1 MRSFINSKKNIMGN
15 LFDLLQGHMD
25 ENVVDHLSNQIGGAD
40 RAQTATAAQSIV
52 STLLAGLAKNAS
64 TPEGAASLNN
74 ALERDH
80 DGSLLDN
87 LMGMLGGG
95 GQAAPEQSRA
105 LNGAGII
112 NHILGPSQSGAIDM
126 ISKMS
131 GLDSN
136 KTGNLMTTLAPMV
149 MSLLG
154 QQKKQQ
160 GLDVS
165 GLAGLLSNSVGQQ
178 RQAGNPLMDMAT
190 RFLDKD
196 GDGSMMDDVAGMVGK
211 GLLSKLFGGR

>member
-1 MRSFINSKKNIMGN
+1 MAN
-15 LFDLLQGHMD
+15 LFDLLHGQMD
-25 ENVVDHLSNQIGGAD
+25 ENIVDQLSNQIGGAD

-64 TPEGAASLNN
+64 TPDGAASLNN

-80 DGSLLDN
+80 DGGLLGN
-87 LMGMLGGG
+87 LMGLIG
-95 GQAAPEQSRA
+95 GQVAPEQSRA
-105 LNGAGII
+105 ANGAGIL
-112 NHILGPSQSGAIDM
+112 NHILGNNQGSAIDM

-131 GLDSN
+131 GLNSGQ
-136 KTGNLMTTLAPMV
+136 TGNLMTTLAPMV
-149 MSLLG
+149 MSMLG

-160 GLDVS
+160 GLDVA
-165 GLAGLLSNSVGQQ
+165 GIAGLLTNSVGQQ
-178 RQAGNPLMDMAT
+178 KQAGNPLMDMAT

-211 GLLSKLFGGR
+211 GLLSNLFGRK